1 MAHSVIS
8 LNGRRERSRFGG
20 SFRSL
25 TDDTAPQGAED
36 GAMQWRGVNSAS
48 GESVDPLEQRV
59 HSLYAA
65 LARRD
70 LADIAGQLAR
80 EVVWADARSHPL
92 GRTFRGRIQVVDH
105 LARLIGETR
114 GSYQLT
120 IVDLYASS
128 PGRFVVRER
137 ENGWRRGRHLD
148 QEVCLRVD
156 VATDGITYLERFDA
170 DLGVTSLFFS

>member
-1 MAHSVIS
+1 MIS
-8 LNGRRERSRFGG
+8 LNGRREGKRFVGA
-20 SFRSL
+20 FRTL
-25 TDDTAPQGAED
+25 TDDTAPEEAED
-36 GAMQWRGVNSAS
+36 GTVESGGLNGAS

-70 LADIAGQLAR
+70 LADIAAQLAT
-80 EVVWADARSHPL
+80 EVVWEDARSHPF
-92 GRTFRGRIQVVDH
+92 GRTFRGRVQVVDH

-148 QEVCLRVD
+148 QEVCLRLD
-156 VATDGITYLERFDA
+156 VAPEGITYLERFDA
-170 DLGVTSLFFS
+170 DLGDASLFFS